1 MSVADLIRLLSNL
14 PPDALV
20 MHHCTDE
27 FGYPLC
33 TNPVIVIDDEGDVIV
48 AGTTD

>member
-1 MSVADLIRLLSNL
+1 MLVRELIELLSSMDPN
-14 PPDALV
+14 ALV

-27 FGYPLC
+27 FSYPMC

-48 AGTTD
+48 AGTTL